1 MGAKKTTPSVENV
14 YTVAGH
20 WVECALRKDD
30 SLFTPGKPIWSP
42 ALLQELR
49 SHFLERPDL
58 GEGGFYDKLR
68 QQLEDCSP
76 EAYQLMAEAL
86 FVQFLIIWH
95 GQMGQD
101 AKRSQVERVLSWG
114 APVSG
119 IPNHLAVGLTPGIAA
134 SMALA
139 LGRPYQVGY
148 ILEFVEQW
156 KTQPADALEE
166 RLVDPWAFKDFVE
179 GLTLPSPLFD
189 GKSNAASSQREAILH
204 LVHHNTFEGIVS
216 AQQKLQI
223 SRAEAF
229 SPFLTEEIEDVDRR
243 LERIRQGLEAQRGE
257 DFDFH
262 DPNIK
267 AMWDPVNPPE
277 TAGERTPE
285 PRPPK
290 DLETVARR
298 LYLPS
303 GFLNS
308 VSDLLEDKKQVIF
321 QGPPGTGKTYVA
333 RVLAQTLAE
342 SDERVTLVQ
351 LHPSYAYEDFVQGF
365 RPTLNAGQTGFERV
379 NGPLVLAAERAR
391 KEPNA
396 KHFLVIDE
404 INRGNVAKVFGE
416 LYFLLEYRNENVR
429 LQYHGEEDEPFSLPG
444 NLYII
449 GTMNTADRSIALVDL
464 ALRRR
469 FYFVDFHPDK
479 EPIKG
484 LLLRWLSD
492 NVPEMDWVAD
502 VVDRANQKLRDRH
515 AAIGP
520 SYFMKSHLDDDAV
533 ESIWQ
538 HSILPYVEERL
549 FGENIPLSEFDLY
562 QLL

>member
-1 MGAKKTTPSVENV
+1 M
-14 YTVAGH
+14 
-20 WVECALRKDD
+20 
-30 SLFTPGKPIWSP
+30 
-42 ALLQELR
+42 
-49 SHFLERPDL
+49 
-58 GEGGFYDKLR
+58 R

-119 IPNHLAVGLTPGIAA
+119 IPDHLAVGLTPGIAA

-156 KTQPADALEE
+156 KTQTADALEE
-166 RLVDPWAFKDFVE
+166 RLVDPWAFKDFVA

-216 AQQKLQI
+216 AQQKFRI

-243 LERIRQGLEAQRGE
+243 LERIRQGLEAQRRE

-267 AMWDPVNPPE
+267 AMWDPPNRPEPPGGQ
-277 TAGERTPE
+277 TSE

-290 DLETVARR
+290 DLETAARR

-365 RPTLNAGQTGFERV
+365 RPTLNAGQPGFERV
-379 NGPLVLAAERAR
+379 NGPLVLAAERGR

>member
-1 MGAKKTTPSVENV
+1 MGAKKTIPSVENV

-49 SHFLERPDL
+49 SHFLENPDL

-68 QQLEDCSP
+68 QQLENCSP

-119 IPNHLAVGLTPGIAA
+119 IPDHLAVGLTPGIAA

-156 KTQPADALEE
+156 KTQPPDALEE

-179 GLTLPSPLFD
+179 GLTLTSPLFD

-223 SRAEAF
+223 ARAEAF

-243 LERIRQGLEAQRGE
+243 LERIRQGLEAQRRE

-262 DPNIK
+262 DSNIK
-267 AMWDPVNPPE
+267 AMWDPANRPE
-277 TAGERTPE
+277 TAGERTSE
-285 PRPPK
+285 PRPAK

-303 GFLNS
+303 WFLNS
-308 VSDLLEDKKQVIF
+308 VSVLLEDKQQVIF

-365 RPTLNAGQTGFERV
+365 RPALNAGQTGFERV

-429 LQYHGEEDEPFSLPG
+429 LQYHGEEDEPFSLPS

-549 FGENIPLSEFDLY
+549 FGENISLSEFDLY

>member
-1 MGAKKTTPSVENV
+1 MGAKKTIPSVENV

-49 SHFLERPDL
+49 SHFLESPDL

-68 QQLEDCSP
+68 QQLGDCSP

-119 IPNHLAVGLTPGIAA
+119 IPDHLAVGLTPGIAA

-166 RLVDPWAFKDFVE
+166 RLASPWAFKDVVE
-179 GLTLPSPLFD
+179 GLTLTSPLFD

-204 LVHHNTFEGIVS
+204 LVHPDTFEGIVS
-216 AQQKLQI
+216 SQQKLQI

-229 SPFLTEEIEDVDRR
+229 SSFLTEEIEDVDRR
-243 LERIRQGLEAQRGE
+243 LERIRQGLEAQRRE

-262 DPNIK
+262 DSNIR
-267 AMWDPVNPPE
+267 AMWDPANRPQ
-277 TAGERTPE
+277 TAGKGTPE
-285 PRPPK
+285 PKPVK

-549 FGENIPLSEFDLY
+549 FGENIPLSDFDLY